1 MPKTATTQKKSGGKI
16 LLGLALVG
24 GIVGIV
30 YAVTRPKKKEEVVPQ
45 VSFVM
50 KLYQAGVELSDT
62 VAAGI
67 ETQAVVTATNAS
79 TYAGTPVPVDLEI
92 LFSPSW
98 DTTPITVASQMV
110 TVPANGSLD
119 VTFLFTFPIES
130 DGLSGHLVCQAVNA
144 LGTIVAEI
152 TLDVAIAIP
161 LELINYDVTLTW

>member
-1 MPKTATTQKKSGGKI
+1 MPMSKKAKVV
-16 LLGLALVG
+16 LGLTALAG
-24 GIVGIV
+24 AIYGI
-30 YAVTRPKKKEEVVPQ
+30 YCLTRPKKKEEVEPQ

-67 ETQAVVTATNAS
+67 ETQAVVTVSNAS

-98 DTTPITVASQMV
+98 DTTPITVPSQMV
-110 TVPANGSLD
+110 TVPASGTLD
-119 VTFLFTFPIES
+119 VTFTFAFPIES
-130 DGLSGHLVCQAVNA
+130 DELSGHLVCQAVNPK
-144 LGTIVAEI
+144 GDVVAEI

-161 LELINYDVTLTW
+161 LELVDYDVGLSW